1 MLIPKAEKH
10 KNKKHLIYVST
21 QNCCVGTDWCSGNI
35 QSHHLL
41 KPFEGKRGF
50 GMRASDKNVVPLCYY
65 HHAQLHDK
73 NGDEDK
79 FWEILDSFRSPHLWE
94 KNDKNEWVL
103 KESIK

>member
-10 KNKKHLIYVST
+10 KNKKHLMFVST

-35 QSHHLL
+35 QTHHLL

-50 GMRASDKNVVPLCYY
+50 GMRASDKNVVPFCYY
-65 HHAQLHDK
+65 HHAKLHDT

-79 FWEILDSFRSPHLWE
+79 FWESFGLSPDYGRETAKMFWEKSPH
-94 KNDKNEWVL
+94 KK
-103 KESIK
+103 